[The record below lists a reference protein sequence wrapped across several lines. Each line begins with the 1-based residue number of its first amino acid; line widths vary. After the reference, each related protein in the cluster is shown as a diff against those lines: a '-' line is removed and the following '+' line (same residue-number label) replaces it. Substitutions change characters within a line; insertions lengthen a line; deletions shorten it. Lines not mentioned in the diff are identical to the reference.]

1 MASLSPST
9 SVLGIRKAKHLLR
22 RACFHYSKSTLNYF
36 ATLTPAQAVSE
47 LSINTTTPW
56 QDPYDTTT
64 NNQNGS
70 IDGFWIHNGNPP
82 SSYPYGQNKK
92 RAIVTGWWWYNMLKQ
107 NCLKHKLVYFLHTCF
122 TVSKNDGAGKSSY
135 FYDYL
140 KLLDFYALGSIKTLA
155 KKISFDNAML
165 YYLDNTTNNKNNPN
179 ENYARE
185 FLELFTILK
194 GPQIAEGNY
203 TNYTEND
210 IQQAA
215 RVFSGI
221 KVKPLRDTVDPDTG
235 IPFGYVNISQHD
247 TGQKEFSSAFSNQ
260 TIDGGTDQEGVIDE
274 VDDFVEMIF
283 SNLETAKSYC
293 RKAYRFFVRREWSSD
308 VENNIIYPLSVQLMN
323 SNYNLLNVVQT
334 LLQSQHFYDED
345 NSDST
350 NEIVGGMIKPP
361 VQFISELISLIDM
374 PIPNPEASSSN
385 APTTW
390 SIDQLDFYHFYWNF
404 CHNTFFPGSGMNIF
418 SPDTVAGYPGDYQGP
433 NFDRSWF
440 SSNTIV
446 ARYKTIESLIA
457 GKNKILGIQTNS
469 NGFNYY
475 QNIKVQFNCID
486 FISNSNNISDP
497 YNSITLVTELS
508 ELFFCES
515 LDSDRLDYFI
525 EILNDSN
532 SGYWAAAWSDYI
544 TNGDDVQ
551 VKNRLDSLFTK
562 LINAPEF
569 QLM

>member
-551 VKNRLDSLFTK
+551 AKNRLDSLFTK